1 MATVQL
7 SDTQLE
13 YIEEGKGDLVV
24 LVHGTLG
31 DYRSWELQMNE
42 FAGSYHT
49 VSYSRRYHFPN
60 QCNGN
65 ESDYSAVLHGDDL
78 AELVTRLGFDSAH
91 IAGTSYGAYVAL
103 LMAARHPEK
112 VRSLVLGD
120 PPVFSLIEDDPEGR
134 GLKDR
139 FMEKVWEPAGKMMQ
153 EGKKAEG
160 IKRFVEGVVEK
171 GAFDQFPPNVKDL
184 IMDNACEFRVET
196 SSPDFWTPFT
206 CKDARGIT
214 TPTLL
219 LTGDKSLRMFQLIV
233 DRLEQCLPNNRSVRI
248 PDTTHEVPADNPEA
262 YNKIVLE
269 FLEENSD
276 RAQV

>member
-1 MATVQL
+1 MSTVQL
-7 SDTQLE
+7 GDTQLE

-42 FAGSYHT
+42 FAGSYRT

-91 IAGTSYGAYVAL
+91 IVGTSYGAYTAL

-139 FMEKVWEPAGKMMQ
+139 FMEKVWEPAGKLMQ
-153 EGKKAEG
+153 EGNKAEG
-160 IKRFVEGVVEK
+160 IKIFVEGVVEE
-171 GAFDQFPPNVKDL
+171 GAFDQFPPDVRGL

-196 SSPDFWTPFT
+196 SSPNFWTPFT
-206 CKDARGIT
+206 CRDAQGIT

-219 LTGDKSLRMFQLIV
+219 LTGDKSLRMFHLVV
-233 DRLEQCLPNNRSVRI
+233 DRLGQCLPNNQSVRV

-269 FLEENSD
+269 FLEEN
-276 RAQV
+276 AE